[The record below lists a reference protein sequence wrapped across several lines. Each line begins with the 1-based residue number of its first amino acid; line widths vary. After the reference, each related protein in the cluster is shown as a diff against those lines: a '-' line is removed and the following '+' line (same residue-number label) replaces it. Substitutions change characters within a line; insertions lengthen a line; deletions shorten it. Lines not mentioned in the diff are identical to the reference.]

1 MRLIVLLSLLAS
13 VTVAAETAYVTDQ
26 LRLGL
31 HLAPDT
37 SDRAFRML
45 ESGQE
50 MEIVQRSGNYAFVR
64 LPDGT
69 EGYVKA
75 GFIVIEKPAAL
86 IVQETLAR
94 AEAAETQ
101 AAELRA
107 AFAEPEQTIS
117 TLESDIQRLQQALDT
132 ASEETDVLKTENERL
147 VSREARFKY
156 SVPYT
161 WVAGAAFICLLGGFL
176 LGLWW
181 FDHRSRQRHGGIR
194 IY

>member
-176 LGLWW
+176 LGL
-181 FDHRSRQRHGGIR
+181 
-194 IY
+194 